1 VKRSVRLTLRAEK
14 DLHRLELF
22 LTDKSPDAANRAVAT
37 LTDAILSLA
46 EHAERGFQ
54 GPSPNLKQIA
64 VPFGDSGYIVQY
76 RIQDDVI
83 VVAHLKHARE
93 RR

>member
-1 VKRSVRLTLRAEK
+1 MKRSVRLTLSAEK

-22 LTDKSPDAANRAVAT
+22 LAEKSPDAADRAVAV
-37 LTDAILSLA
+37 LAEAILSLA
-46 EHAERGFQ
+46 EYAERGFP
-54 GPSPNLKQIA
+54 GPLPNLKQIA

-76 RIQDDVI
+76 RIQHDVI